1 MFQPIITSSGI
12 GGWNFLQSTYSRQ
25 FETFSGTPAVKNDL
39 AYMESKLSQPMTQDE
54 FLNDR
59 RLLRVTMTAVGLEG
73 EEWKRGFIDKVLTES
88 ADPESSF
95 LARLNNRAYTD
106 FAELFQPRDGM
117 VSVSRDQIQDVTT
130 KYQRAAFESAV
141 GEVDNSMRLSLNYE
155 TNIGS
160 LATEGTRSDTILFR
174 ILGDI
179 PVRTVLGQALNIPES
194 VQTLSLER
202 QAEIFTERLSN
213 AGIRNPQDLS
223 SRESIDKIIRRYQAM
238 ESINQVSKVQTSSAS
253 IALTLL
259 TNAVG
264 FGSIAN
270 ENLFRSNF

>member
-25 FETFSGTPAVKNDL
+25 LETFSDTPAVKNDL
-39 AYMESKLSQPMTQDE
+39 AYMQEKLSHPISQED
-54 FLNDR
+54 FLDDR
-59 RLLRVTMTAVGLEG
+59 RLLRITMTAMGLEG
-73 EEWKRGFIDKVLTES
+73 EEWKRGFIDKALTE
-88 ADPESSF
+88 AGDPESSF
-95 LARLNNRAYTD
+95 LARLNNRGYTE
-106 FAELFQPRDGM
+106 FAETFRPVNG
-117 VSVSRDQIQDVTT
+117 VINVTPSIV
-130 KYQRAAFESAV
+130 KDIAARYQRAAFEGAV
-141 GEVDNSMRLSLNYE
+141 GEVDNSMRLSLNYQ

-160 LATEGTRSDTILFR
+160 LATEGTRSDTVLFR

-202 QAEIFTERLSN
+202 QAEIFEERLSRE
-213 AGIRNPQDLS
+213 GIQNPQDLS
-223 SRESIDKIIRRYQAM
+223 VPDNIDNIIRRYQAM
-238 ESINQVSKVQTSSAS
+238 ESINQVTQAQTSSAS

-259 TNAVG
+259 NNAVG

>member
-1 MFQPIITSSGI
+1 
-12 GGWNFLQSTYSRQ
+12 
-25 FETFSGTPAVKNDL
+25 
-39 AYMESKLSQPMTQDE
+39 
-54 FLNDR
+54 
-59 RLLRVTMTAVGLEG
+59 
-73 EEWKRGFIDKVLTES
+73 
-88 ADPESSF
+88 
-95 LARLNNRAYTD
+95 
-106 FAELFQPRDGM
+106 
-117 VSVSRDQIQDVTT
+117 
-130 KYQRAAFESAV
+130 
-141 GEVDNSMRLSLNYE
+141 MRLSLNYE